1 MGFNIKHKTVLWES
15 AARQPIRCQ
24 KTKRKIENG
33 QYWFGTF
40 WEDGLLS
47 VGASHISQPTSH
59 SNLQP
64 TPELQVQG
72 RPDGTVPFK
81 FAPTAA
87 EFVVRPATIDGAV
100 LDATFVTRSL
110 PDVDDKTCVIALLAV
125 PYNKAGPEKEGWHI
139 SDFLA
144 IKTMVSP
151 LANPRAQVWLSLCDT
166 DAVVKQDPTAYT
178 HGSEHRVVSGAAS
191 TVSNDTQKI
200 GTVDGQVPVVF
211 EPDVEKIKSR
221 FFDELGKKSYA
232 AAELGFPVLLVIS
245 GRTTLEQDV
254 YLDGYDVVIT
264 SEQIRDALD
273 TRAQVTVVTSSL
285 TSAGW
290 QINPFFH
297 EGKASLVT
305 KKPIDFLAR
314 QCGAIFSR
322 TIVDQFLGWQS
333 PFLDNDKVNPSKK
346 ALEAHPGPAMPNT
359 EQLKARGDF
368 SNETHALLASRLFPD
383 HYEHSFLFD
392 AEKDPWTHLIGE
404 RKIKNMLETY
414 SKIWKQLDIMPP
426 ASPDNKDRLT
436 FLGTAF
442 GGHRLSQIS
451 HLKHLVQESF
461 PSWPG
466 YYTSTF
472 GQNVRAEF
480 GKFLRDPNPSDID
493 CHVIFSIVEYRM
505 TSMILGDLLIKYAGL
520 DLIWAQR
527 CRDWDEQRYDGMVQ
541 KEEVS
546 LVESAT
552 AARVMG
558 TINRSFPFFYI
569 PPGRELDSSK
579 LHHQRP
585 PRISRYLA
593 IGLTLRYRDLGPD
606 LDAAVTRVLKMIQQL
621 KDKQVQLLL
630 DDEDLRKKAEAWWK
644 SIEQDVI
651 GDVSMPEPELA
662 ANFVPSPPELSTP
675 NPEVRVVQ
683 DARADIAAEHNLSSD
698 IGQDATVAEIEV
710 QSPEQPA
717 TPNGHGEMGQDASPM
732 FKIEQGASPE
742 IKIESPVFKT
752 DTPDIIDIEKAA
764 QTLPNADEGLLPHLR
779 KVWKPKS
786 PRLGEVKPAVVE
798 EKPAVV
804 EENND
809 REALEEEVTVHH
821 FTIPK
826 DSVMEK
832 AQHDSVTLDV
842 AKPDFIHDE
851 ASKLESPAATKVD
864 VPRVDKS
871 LPPHLRGKDNPVTA
885 PYYH

>member
-1 MGFNIKHKTVLWES
+1 MAPS
-15 AARQPIRCQ
+15 
-24 KTKRKIENG
+24 
-33 QYWFGTF
+33 
-40 WEDGLLS
+40 S
-47 VGASHISQPTSH
+47 S
-59 SNLQP
+59 
-64 TPELQVQG
+64 
-72 RPDGTVPFK
+72 K
-81 FAPTAA
+81 FVPTAA

-110 PDVDDKTCVIALLAV
+110 PDVDGKTCVIALLAV
-125 PYNKAGPEKEGWHI
+125 PDDKSGPEKEGWLI
-139 SDFLA
+139 SNFLA
-144 IKTMVSP
+144 IKTLVSP
-151 LANPRAQVWLSLCDT
+151 LANPRAQIWLSLCDT
-166 DAVVKQDPTAYT
+166 DVVVKQNPSAYT
-178 HGSEHRVVSGAAS
+178 HGSEHRVVSGVAP
-191 TVSNDTQKI
+191 TVSNDTENI

-221 FFDELGKKSYA
+221 LFDELSKKSYA
-232 AAELGFPVLLVIS
+232 AAELGLPVLLVIS

-254 YLDGYDVVIT
+254 YLDGYDVVVT

-273 TRAQVTVVTSSL
+273 TRAQVTVITSSL

-290 QINPFFH
+290 QVNPFFN
-297 EGKASLVT
+297 EDKASLAT

-314 QCGAIFSR
+314 QCGGIFSR
-322 TIVDQFLGWQS
+322 TIIDQFLGWKS
-333 PFLDNDKVNPSKK
+333 PFIDNVKVNPSKK
-346 ALEAHPGPAMPNT
+346 DLEAHPGPAMPDPD
-359 EQLKARGDF
+359 QLKARGEF
-368 SNETHALLASRLFPD
+368 SNKIHALLASRLFPD
-383 HYEHSFLFD
+383 HFEHSFSFD
-392 AEKDPWTHLIGE
+392 TEKDPWVHLIGD
-404 RKIKNMLETY
+404 RQNRNMLEAY
-414 SKIWKQLDIMPP
+414 SKIWKQLDILPP
-426 ASPDNKDRLT
+426 SAADDKDRLT

-442 GGHRLSQIS
+442 GGNRLSQIS

-546 LVESAT
+546 LAESAT
-552 AARVMG
+552 AAKVMG

-569 PPGRELDSSK
+569 PPGRELDSTK

-593 IGLTLRYRDLGPD
+593 IGLTLRYRELGPE
-606 LDAAVTRVLKMIQQL
+606 LDAALTRVLKMIQQL

-651 GDVSMPEPELA
+651 GDASMPESEVA
-662 ANFVPSPPELSTP
+662 GNFVPPPPELSAP
-675 NPEVRVVQ
+675 NPEARVVRDVQADATAEYNLASGIGQ
-683 DARADIAAEHNLSSD
+683 DSIAAE
-698 IGQDATVAEIEV
+698 VEV

-717 TPNGHGEMGQDASPM
+717 TPNGHGGVGQDASPM
-732 FKIEQGASPE
+732 FKVEQGASPE
-742 IKIESPVFKT
+742 IKIESPVFKS
-752 DTPDIIDIEKAA
+752 DTPDIIGIGGAGP
-764 QTLPNADEGLLPHLR
+764 TLLNADDRLLPHLR

-786 PRLGEVKPAVVE
+786 PRLMEAKPTVVE
-798 EKPAVV
+798 KKPVDVKEKPAVV

-809 REALEEEVTVHH
+809 REALEKEVAVHH
-821 FTIPK
+821 FAIPK
-826 DSVMEK
+826 DSVIEES
-832 AQHDSVTLDV
+832 QHNSITLDT
-842 AKPDFIHDE
+842 AKPDFVHDE
-851 ASKLESPAATKVD
+851 DSKFKSLGATKAD

-871 LPPHLRGKDNPVTA
+871 LPPHLRGRGNPVTA
-885 PYYH
+885 PSYH

>member
-1 MGFNIKHKTVLWES
+1 MAPS
-15 AARQPIRCQ
+15 P
-24 KTKRKIENG
+24 
-33 QYWFGTF
+33 
-40 WEDGLLS
+40 S
-47 VGASHISQPTSH
+47 
-59 SNLQP
+59 
-64 TPELQVQG
+64 
-72 RPDGTVPFK
+72 K

-139 SDFLA
+139 GDFLA

-151 LANPRAQVWLSLCDT
+151 LANTRAQVWLSLCDI
-166 DAVVKQDPTAYT
+166 DAVVKQNPAAYT
-178 HGSEHRVVSGAAS
+178 HGSEHRVVSGAAR
-191 TVSNDTQKI
+191 TVNNGTEKI
-200 GTVDGQVPVVF
+200 GTVDGQVPIVF

-221 FFDELGKKSYA
+221 FFDELGKKSYV

-290 QINPFFH
+290 QVNPFFH
-297 EGKASLVT
+297 EGKASLAT

-322 TIVDQFLGWQS
+322 TIVDQFLGWKS

-368 SNETHALLASRLFPD
+368 SNEIHTLLASRSFPD

-392 AEKDPWTHLIGE
+392 TEKDPWTHLIGE
-404 RKIKNMLETY
+404 H
-414 SKIWKQLDIMPP
+414 
-426 ASPDNKDRLT
+426 NKDRLT

-630 DDEDLRKKAEAWWK
+630 DDEVLRKKAEAWWK
-644 SIEQDVI
+644 SIEQDFI
-651 GDVSMPEPELA
+651 GDVSVPEPEVA
-662 ANFVPSPPELSTP
+662 VNFVPSPPELSTP
-675 NPEVRVVQ
+675 IPEDRVVQ
-683 DARADIAAEHNLSSD
+683 DAQADTTAEHNVASD
-698 IGQDATVAEIEV
+698 IRQDATVAEIEV
-710 QSPEQPA
+710 RSPEQPA
-717 TPNGHGEMGQDASPM
+717 TPHGHGGMGQDTSPM
-732 FKIEQGASPE
+732 FKVEQGASPE

-752 DTPDIIDIEKAA
+752 DTPNIIDIDKAA

-786 PRLGEVKPAVVE
+786 PRLGEA
-798 EKPAVV
+798 KPAVV

-809 REALEEEVTVHH
+809 RETLEEEVTVHH

-826 DSVMEK
+826 DSGMEK
-832 AQHDSVTLDV
+832 AQHDSVALDV

-851 ASKLESPAATKVD
+851 AAKLESPAATEVD
-864 VPRVDKS
+864 IPRVDKS

-885 PYYH
+885 PSYH